1 MPQRYKICAYGT
13 HNTISFIMEN
23 KKKTK
28 FRQFYDALPPK
39 AEIAPKTAFVK
50 KIAAMCKV
58 HEVTVRCWIA
68 GTQKPDALKTSIIAQ
83 ELGIPEQELFT

>member
-1 MPQRYKICAYGT
+1 MFAEHI
-13 HNTISFIMEN
+13 NTISFIMEN

>member
-1 MPQRYKICAYGT
+1 
-13 HNTISFIMEN
+13 MEN
-23 KKKTK
+23 NKKTK

-39 AEIAPKTAFVK
+39 ADIAPKTAFVK

-68 GTQKPDALKTSIIAQ
+68 GIQKPDALKTSIIAK

>member
-1 MPQRYKICAYGT
+1 
-13 HNTISFIMEN
+13 MEN

-50 KIAAMCKV
+50 KIAALCKV

-68 GTQKPDALKTSIIAQ
+68 GTQKPDALKTSIISK
-83 ELGIPEQELFT
+83 ELGIGKPRRG

>member
-1 MPQRYKICAYGT
+1 
-13 HNTISFIMEN
+13 MEN

-39 AEIAPKTAFVK
+39 AEVAPKTACVK
-50 KIAAMCKV
+50 KIAAMCKL
-58 HEVTVRCWIA
+58 HEVKVRCWIA

>member
-1 MPQRYKICAYGT
+1 
-13 HNTISFIMEN
+13 MEN

-28 FRQFYDALPPK
+28 FRQFYDALPSK
-39 AEIAPKTAFVK
+39 AEIAPKTAFIK